1 MREGVCGKRI
11 EVFTLI
17 NSSGQMVIVYSLVID
32 SGSPNIA
39 PLFISQYNY
48 PPSIH
53 QVSRMSLETPSHSS
67 NKL

>member
-48 PPSIH
+48 PPSISSK
-53 QVSRMSLETPSHSS
+53 QDESRNPIPQF
-67 NKL
+67 K